1 MMKSC
6 RNLKGGLQDLADD
19 LEVKRIG
26 PQHQA
31 GSDSLL
37 TLHTFFKMK
46 QLFFED
52 QVDDDKYCGV
62 MFGLGL
68 SWASTGHGNLN
79 SSMGQMGGLATSS
92 SSISNQGSFHR

>member
-19 LEVKRIG
+19 LQVKRIG

-31 GSDSLL
+31 WSDSLL

-46 QLFFED
+46 QLYFED
-52 QVDDDKYCGV
+52 HIDDDKYCGV
-62 MFGLGL
+62 LYGLGV
-68 SWASTGHGNLN
+68 SWTPIGGNTSNGN
-79 SSMGQMGGLATSS
+79 SSNGLGGQASPYGYNVYYNS
-92 SSISNQGSFHR
+92 

>member
-6 RNLKGGLQDLADD
+6 RNLKGGLQDIADD
-19 LEVKRIG
+19 LGVKRIG

-46 QLFFED
+46 QMFFED
-52 QVDDDKYCGV
+52 YIDSDKYCGV
-62 MFGLGL
+62 LFGLGL
-68 SWASTGHGNLN
+68 SWTGQH
-79 SSMGQMGGLATSS
+79 SS
-92 SSISNQGSFHR
+92 STYPALMISKEIPFHDKSLK